1 MWSNFEC
8 HKWVIKKSKKPGNV
22 GDFIIFTTSQNC
34 DKIQLVFSCD
44 KKSLAIWND
53 SFSHSSI
60 RLWLKVLCLHLH
72 FFFVAWP
79 PLWCENFLVW
89 YGLVKPVSSMYTI
102 QQINSVSNWTSKQQ
116 KAWLPVPCII
126 WPAWCKLS
134 LFVWIGT
141 HFSSGFPRRHTSL
154 VNVGTTREG
163 CDLRKFKPNTN
174 LSY

>member
-22 GDFIIFTTSQNC
+22 GDLIIFTTSQNC

-53 SFSHSSI
+53 IFSHSSI
-60 RLWLKVLCLHLH
+60 RLWLKVLLSHNCQYLH
-72 FFFVAWP
+72 FFMAWP
-79 PLWCENFLVW
+79 PLWCKNFLVW

-126 WPAWCKLS
+126 WPAWCKLDRKS
-134 LFVWIGT
+134 TRLN
-141 HFSSGFPRRHTSL
+141 SSHVKRSRMPSSAWKKKKKKKK
-154 VNVGTTREG
+154 NSNI
-163 CDLRKFKPNTN
+163 RKIT
-174 LSY
+174 